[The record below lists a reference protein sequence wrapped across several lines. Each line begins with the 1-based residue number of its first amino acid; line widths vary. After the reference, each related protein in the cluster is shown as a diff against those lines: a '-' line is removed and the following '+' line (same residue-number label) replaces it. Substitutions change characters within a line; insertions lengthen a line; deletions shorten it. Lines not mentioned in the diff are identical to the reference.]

1 MKTAEQQA
9 AGATSEDGTEE
20 VLDSSSIFRN
30 ASIYTKFWSLLVLVM
45 FDSTTLW
52 IAARQ
57 APLSF
62 TISKSLLKC
71 MLSW

>member
-45 FDSTTLW
+45 FDSL
-52 IAARQ
+52 R
-57 APLSF
+57 PSGPGY
-62 TISKSLLKC
+62 C
-71 MLSW
+71 